1 MSKNTIFVRTI
12 IASLLTSEFSNTNLS
27 AETIDYQTKII
38 IVNNL
43 IGIKKYF
50 IQMNIFTG
58 NNYGVVY
65 ILKIL

>member
-1 MSKNTIFVRTI
+1 
-12 IASLLTSEFSNTNLS
+12 LLTSEFSNTNLS

-43 IGIKKYF
+43 IGTKKYS